1 MSGLSERGYLS
12 LSGGEKQRVILARAI
27 AQNTETMILDEP
39 TNHLDIKHQLFLLDY
54 LKNSGKTVLTV
65 LHDLRLAAHYCDRI
79 YLLLD
84 GNIVAEGKPVDV
96 LTTENIQR
104 VFGING
110 KAIVMP
116 DGQTDF
122 QMF

>member
-1 MSGLSERGYLS
+1 
-12 LSGGEKQRVILARAI
+12 
-27 AQNTETMILDEP
+27 MILDEP

-65 LHDLRLAAHYCDRI
+65 LHDLRLAADYCDRI

-110 KAIVMP
+110 NAIVMP

>member
-1 MSGLSERGYLS
+1 MSGFSERGYLS

>member
-1 MSGLSERGYLS
+1 MSGLSERGYLT